1 MQLEQFLFK
10 NDLLNIVLFSSMIP
24 LLITWYNNVSNE
36 NKDGYH
42 TDGVI
47 YSLHWDL
54 FFLLFL
60 K

>member
-47 YSLHWDL
+47 YSLH
-54 FFLLFL
+54 
-60 K
+60 